1 MKKTYIS
8 ILKIIAI
15 WMVFNFHY
23 TIIIGKEEFL
33 FWFANGDWGTVGT
46 TLFLLVSG
54 NSLARKYGEKLNV
67 KEFYKKRWLAIF
79 PMFYLCYFMACI
91 LHTVILQ
98 NDIFAGVEPW
108 TAIFTLI
115 GADNYVYLLGIS
127 SFAIV
132 GEWYT
137 ALIVSLYILFP
148 LIQLLY
154 RKKLVIGTIAI
165 LIIYVL
171 NLIFD
176 IGPVIDDAHLI
187 TGLTVF
193 WIGMLTY
200 KYEEKIQKAPVPV
213 KIAVLAMALVL
224 MLVKL
229 PGIVLLYKN
238 LFGVL
243 IFIIFMFIGKY
254 LDSKKEPVVIQFLCK
269 IEYGI
274 YLCHHTVLYI
284 MSSVF
289 EKLLGG
295 MQPAGYYFAS
305 LAATIIWAAV
315 LYYCINF
322 KQILYLKKNNKYD

>member
-1 MKKTYIS
+1 MKKTYIN

-54 NSLARKYGEKLNV
+54 NSLARKYGEKLDI

-79 PMFYLCYFMACI
+79 PMFYLCYLVAFV
-91 LHTVILQ
+91 LHRIILQ

-108 TAIFTLI
+108 TFIFTLM
-115 GADNYVYLLGIS
+115 GADNYMYLLGIPN
-127 SFAIV
+127 FAIV

-137 ALIVSLYILFP
+137 ALIVSLYVLFP

-154 RKKLVIGTIAI
+154 RKKPIIGTVFI
-165 LIIYVL
+165 LIMYGA
-171 NLIFD
+171 NLILD

-187 TGLTVF
+187 TGITIF

-200 KYEEKIQKAPVPV
+200 KYEEKIQKAPLPV
-213 KIAVLAMALVL
+213 KIVTVLLAL
-224 MLVKL
+224 MIMFVKL
-229 PGIVLLYKN
+229 PGIMLLYKN
-238 LFGVL
+238 VFGIL
-243 IFIIFMFIGKY
+243 IFIVFIFIGK
-254 LDSKKEPVVIQFLCK
+254 LLESTKETLVIQFLCK
-269 IEYGI
+269 IEYGV

-295 MQPAGYYFAS
+295 IHEIGYYFAS
-305 LAATIIWAAV
+305 LAATIIFATA
-315 LYYCINF
+315 LYYCINI
-322 KQILYLKKNNKYD
+322 KQILYLKKNNKLD